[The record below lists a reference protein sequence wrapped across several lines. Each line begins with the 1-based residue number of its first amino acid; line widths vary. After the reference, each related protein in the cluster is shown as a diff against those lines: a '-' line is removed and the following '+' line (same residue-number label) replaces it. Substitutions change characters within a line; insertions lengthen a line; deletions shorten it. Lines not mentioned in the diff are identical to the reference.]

1 MHKIDKLVGLVNSKP
16 PGEPII
22 PFDLK
27 QDLRASFI
35 EKLKNEHLRVLQ
47 EDTTQ

>member
-1 MHKIDKLVGLVNSKP
+1 MNKIGKLVGLVDSKP

-22 PFDLK
+22 PYDLK

-35 EKLKNEHLRVLQ
+35 ENLKNEHLRILQ